1 MMESGSDQ
9 RDADKM
15 ESGSEFVS
23 DQKDKQR
30 GYNRTGSR
38 QATLVKKMFWYNKM
52 LPSYEGS

>member
-1 MMESGSDQ
+1 MESGSDQ

-38 QATLVKKMFWYNKM
+38 
-52 LPSYEGS
+52 